1 MPGAT
6 LSGVA
11 VPTHQH
17 HPGRVIT
24 SHPASAYGGA
34 MATSAATPKLSDDEL
49 VEMLAIMKDSDS
61 VELKLTIPEAAQ
73 RSSVLALGMDP
84 LAAQV
89 RLIYFFDTPDLALE
103 RAGIVV
109 RARRTR
115 QGDDSVVKL
124 RPVVPSELPAGVRN
138 AELCKVEV
146 DAAPGGHVC
155 SASFKG
161 VPKTSIPDVITGS
174 APIRKLFS
182 KGQRAFFA
190 DNAPEGIELDD
201 LSILGP
207 IFILK
212 LKATPAG
219 YAGKMV
225 VELWLFPDGSRVL
238 ELSTKCAPAEAF
250 QVAAEARAFL
260 AERGI
265 KTTGPQTTKTRKAL
279 QAFAKQTSPA

>member
-1 MPGAT
+1 MTRATCADPRCASIASRMPGAT
-6 LSGVA
+6 LSGAA
-11 VPTHQH
+11 VPSHQH
-17 HPGRVIT
+17 HPGRVST
-24 SHPASAYGGA
+24 SHPAPAYGGA
-34 MATSAATPKLSDDEL
+34 MATSAATPKH
-49 VEMLAIMKDSDS
+49 SDS

-103 RAGIVV
+103 RAGVVV

-174 APIRKLFS
+174 API
-182 KGQRAFFA
+182 
-190 DNAPEGIELDD
+190 
-201 LSILGP
+201 
-207 IFILK
+207 
-212 LKATPAG
+212 
-219 YAGKMV
+219 
-225 VELWLFPDGSRVL
+225 
-238 ELSTKCAPAEAF
+238 
-250 QVAAEARAFL
+250 
-260 AERGI
+260 
-265 KTTGPQTTKTRKAL
+265 
-279 QAFAKQTSPA
+279 